1 MKNKFKGFYLK
12 EETINKLKEIIKEKQ
27 YYTQSAYIAKLINE
41 DYEKQKN
48 TN

>member
-1 MKNKFKGFYLK
+1 MKKQYKAWYIP

-27 YYTQSAYIAKLINE
+27 YYTQSAYITKLINE